1 MLKVTIQGLGY
12 VGSAT
17 AIALASR
24 LNKNKK
30 PIFKVTGVDLNNNL
44 GVKKIN
50 EINRGRFPFKTNDKS
65 IPFFLKKIKKNKN
78 LQATFQ
84 KNSYKSSSI
93 VIMSINFDLS
103 LDNRKFSGE
112 LKRLKNSFLDIVK
125 NISENTLILI
135 KTTLPPGTTEKFF
148 L

>member
-50 EINRGRFPFKTNDKS
+50 EINKGRFPFKTNDNS

-84 KNSYKSSSI
+84 K
-93 VIMSINFDLS
+93 
-103 LDNRKFSGE
+103 
-112 LKRLKNSFLDIVK
+112 
-125 NISENTLILI
+125 TLT
-135 KTTLPPGTTEKFF
+135 KALP
-148 L
+148 

>member
-50 EINRGRFPFKTNDKS
+50 EINKGRFPFKTNDNS
-65 IPFFLKKIKKNKN
+65 IPFFLKKIKKIR
-78 LQATFQ
+78 T
-84 KNSYKSSSI
+84 YKQH
-93 VIMSINFDLS
+93 F
-103 LDNRKFSGE
+103 K
-112 LKRLKNSFLDIVK
+112 K
-125 NISENTLILI
+125 TLT
-135 KTTLPPGTTEKFF
+135 KALP
-148 L
+148 